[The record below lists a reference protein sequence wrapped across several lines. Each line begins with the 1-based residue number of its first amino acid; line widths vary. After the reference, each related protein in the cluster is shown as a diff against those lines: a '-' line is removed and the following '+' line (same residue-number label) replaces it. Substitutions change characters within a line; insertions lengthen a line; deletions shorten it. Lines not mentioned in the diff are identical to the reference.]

1 MNSNTERN
9 LASRFTID
17 RVMFGATLALVLGGL
32 LMVYSS
38 SAALSADR
46 HGSAEMI
53 FLRQLV
59 WVTLGMAGMWAMM
72 RVDYHWLKHPAVLFP
87 AISIS
92 LALLAAVLMA
102 DKVQQ
107 TNRWFRLGS
116 LSFQP
121 SEMAKIVLVIF
132 LAYWIDKRSEK
143 IDDFFQ
149 TVIPAAVLV
158 GGMAGLI
165 LLEKDLGTP
174 LAIVLVAATLFF
186 IAGMRYQYFV
196 YSILA
201 AIPFLYLLIFRVSY
215 RRDRILAF
223 LDPYSDP
230 LGVGFQTIQSLI
242 AVGTGGVT
250 GLGLMNGKQKLFF
263 LPEPY
268 TDFIFAVTAEE
279 TGLMGAVSVVA
290 LFGVF
295 LWRGWEAS
303 RNAPDDFGRY
313 LAAGLTLMVIYQ
325 AFINISVT
333 LGMLPPK
340 GFPLP
345 FLSYGGSSMVFALI
359 SAGILLNISRHGAWG
374 RKLRTLESQA

>member
-1 MNSNTERN
+1 M
-9 LASRFTID
+9 ASRFTVD
-17 RVMFGATLALVLGGL
+17 HKLFGVTLALVFGGL

-46 HGSAEMI
+46 YGSAEMI
-53 FLRQLV
+53 FLRQLA
-59 WVTLGMAGMWAMM
+59 WVIFGMIGMWVMM

-92 LALLAAVLMA
+92 LALLAAVLLV

-107 TNRWFRLGS
+107 TNRWFRWGP

-121 SEMAKIVLVIF
+121 SELAKIVLVIF
-132 LAYWIDKRSEK
+132 LAYWIEKRGEK
-143 IDDFFQ
+143 IDDLLQ
-149 TVIPAAVLV
+149 TVIPAVVLV
-158 GGMAGLI
+158 GGAAGLI
-165 LLEKDLGTP
+165 LLERDLGTP
-174 LAIVLVAATLFF
+174 LVIGLVAATLFF
-186 IAGMRYQYFV
+186 IAGMRYQYFLGL
-196 YSILA
+196 ILA
-201 AIPFLYLLIFRVSY
+201 AIPFLYLMIFRVSY

-223 LDPYSDP
+223 LDPYADP
-230 LGVGFQTIQSLI
+230 LGVGFQTIQSMI

-263 LPEPY
+263 LPEPF

-279 TGLMGAVSVVA
+279 TGLIGAGLVVV
-290 LFGVF
+290 LFGIF

-303 RNAPDDFGRY
+303 LNAPDDFGRY

-325 AFINISVT
+325 AFINMSVT

-345 FLSYGGSSMVFALI
+345 FLSYGGSSMVFALM